1 MMGDF
6 NDNVFPKGTP
16 LPDGSKARPTD
27 PVVPRSTRPTVSP
40 SSPTTPVSVEKV
52 PAGNG
57 YNADFN

>member
-1 MMGDF
+1 MGDF

-27 PVVPRSTRPTVSP
+27 PVVPRLPPTANP
-40 SSPTTPVSVEKV
+40 SSPTTPASIEKV